1 MVWEL
6 LIKDKMKIELIK
18 TKESDGNW
26 YKVYVDDWPK
36 ACIKIFN
43 GREDESLKR
52 AIEIYDFLIEN
63 KGDKQ
68 IIKSN
73 EIL

>member
-1 MVWEL
+1 
-6 LIKDKMKIELIK
+6 MKIELIK

-26 YKVYVDDWPK
+26 YKVYVDDWPQS
-36 ACIKIFN
+36 CIKILI
-43 GREDESLKR
+43 GREDEALER
-52 AIEIYDFLIEN
+52 ATEIYDFLIEN